1 MELNDKCISI
11 IELLTTNNCLENES
25 HTPLTNSIFKEIYEH
40 FVNADKFIKGID
52 LNESKKMKIIKT
64 SNDIPKSKDYT
75 YIIKPIRDHILK
87 FAKYSITFTFN
98 LFDKKIN
105 IYFTVDEINE
115 IEIYNNI
122 YKIIFWLYVV
132 SQYTTNTSCSKKLD
146 IYVYFTELLKFL
158 PDEHMK
164 MIGKINV
171 NTGYTYSCVPTSH
184 IVIYRKEEWYKVFI
198 HETIH
203 NLGLDFSSMNNN
215 NTREYILDI
224 FPIDSDVKLYEAYTD
239 AWAKILNVLVCSYLT
254 LRSDKKTFE
263 YYYENASMYINLERT
278 HCFFQSI
285 KILNHMGLEYNDLY
299 NESERTKLYQEETS
313 IFSYYICNAMILNNY
328 QGFLKWCKDNNDPTS
343 ILQFIQTRQK
353 QEEFCKFIKDNY
365 KTKKMLERV
374 SCMSKTLK
382 KHHHNGYIDKNNE
395 YLIMNMRKSLF
406 ELK

>member
-1 MELNDKCISI
+1 MELNDKCIGI

-25 HTPLTNSIFKEIYEH
+25 QTSLTKSIFTEFYKH
-40 FVNADKFIKGID
+40 FVDADKFIKSIN
-52 LNESKKMKIIKT
+52 LNHAKKTKPIIT
-64 SNDIPKSKDYT
+64 HNDIPKSSDYT

-98 LFDKKIN
+98 FFGKTIN
-105 IYFTVDEINE
+105 IYFTVDKIKEKEID
-115 IEIYNNI
+115 NNI

-132 SQYTTNTSCSKKLD
+132 SQYTTNSSCSKKLD
-146 IYVYFTELLKFL
+146 IYVYFTKLMKFL
-158 PDEHMK
+158 PDEHMS
-164 MIGKINV
+164 MIGKVNV
-171 NTGYTYSCVPTSH
+171 NTGYTYSCIPTSH

-203 NLGLDFSSMNNN
+203 NLGLDFSSMNNK
-215 NTREYILDI
+215 NTRDYILDI
-224 FPIDSDVKLYEAYTD
+224 FPINSDVKLYEAYTD

-254 LRSDKKTFE
+254 SDKIFE
-263 YYYENASMYINLERT
+263 NYYKNASMYINLERT
-278 HCFFQSI
+278 HCFFQAI

-299 NESERTKLYQEETS
+299 NESEKTKLFKEETS

-328 QGFLKWCKDNNDPTS
+328 QGFLKWCKDNNDPIS

-374 SCMSKTLK
+374 SCISKTLK
-382 KHHHNGYIDKNNE
+382 KHQTGYIDKNNE